1 MGWTRLASQLVT
13 RTACGVLLWGCWVW
27 AHADGLQSLQD
38 FLQHSRSGQAH
49 FVQKVTPPSRTGQA
63 PRVKLSSGRLAYQ
76 RPDRFRID
84 YEKPDV
90 QTLLGDGRQFW
101 FVDAD
106 LQQVTVRDQKAV
118 LSSAPV
124 ALILTASHPDALRAS
139 FDLKNL
145 PDADGMFWVEIN
157 PKSTEGTLRQLRVG
171 LKGQGSQARVAVLEL
186 ADGFGQTS
194 RLELSAFESP
204 AALPSQTF
212 ELKPPAG
219 YQVLRP

>member
-1 MGWTRLASQLVT
+1 MGWARLSSRSVW
-13 RTACGVLLWGCWVW
+13 RMVCGLLWGVCL
-27 AHADGLQSLQD
+27 ASARADGLQSLQD
-38 FLQHSRSGQAH
+38 FLQYSRSGQAT
-49 FVQKVTPPSRTGQA
+49 FVQKVTAPARAGQA
-63 PRVKLSSGRLAYQ
+63 PRVKVSSGRLAYQ
-76 RPDRFRID
+76 RPERFRID

-106 LQQVTVRDQKAV
+106 LQQVTVRDQKSV

-124 ALILTASHPDALRAS
+124 ALILTATQLDALRAS

-145 PDADGMFWVEIN
+145 PDADGMFWVEIS

-171 LKGQGSQARVAVLEL
+171 LKGQGTQARVAVLEF

-204 AALPSQTF
+204 AVLPSQTF